1 MKKRHKDMFKVDT
14 AFSSRQ
20 SVAFLDKSFIM
31 KNTRYKRLC
40 YIYISLIET
49 CHEQPNVH
57 RNG

>member
-1 MKKRHKDMFKVDT
+1 MFKVDT
-14 AFSSRQ
+14 AFSSWQ
-20 SVAFLDKSFIM
+20 SVAFLDKKKSFIM